1 MRKMFDGWALRVA
14 KGRSRSLPVV
24 GSSQRK
30 TELEGARQIL
40 TADAFS
46 CIPRRQL
53 GLCCFRMPLV
63 GPFPRMRLCQSGL
76 KLACHTRDVCRTDYP
91 SRLISQERRI
101 ILIVITSETE
111 RETRTPSKGFV
122 SRGPTNFAS
131 SGGKSM
137 GCKRVLSFS
146 LCPPNL
152 SYLLWSLFGSMAK
165 RGLFLP
171 RDTVFNYHTLAES
184 PQEYDRATQT
194 ETAPRRALGRQSSCK
209 RSLPSQKE
217 IG

>member
-46 CIPRRQL
+46 CIPSRQL
-53 GLCCFRMPLV
+53 GLCCLRMPLV

-91 SRLISQERRI
+91 SRLIFKERRI
-101 ILIVITSETE
+101 ILIVITSERE
-111 RETRTPSKGFV
+111 RETRTASRQAKGLFRAAPLISPPKGEKAWV
-122 SRGPTNFAS
+122 VN
-131 SGGKSM
+131 
-137 GCKRVLSFS
+137 VFS
-146 LCPPNL
+146 LSP
-152 SYLLWSLFGSMAK
+152 SAQS
-165 RGLFLP
+165 FLP
-171 RDTVFNYHTLAES
+171 ALESVRLDGKKGPLLA
-184 PQEYDRATQT
+184 PGHR
-194 ETAPRRALGRQSSCK
+194 L
-209 RSLPSQKE
+209 
-217 IG
+217 

>member
-1 MRKMFDGWALRVA
+1 MQGEKGPRSLCPWPWASGSNQLRPTPVASSGFGFCLCAARTRPPADVVMRKMFDGWALRVA

-101 ILIVITSETE
+101 ILIVITSERE

-131 SGGKSM
+131 
-137 GCKRVLSFS
+137 
-146 LCPPNL
+146 
-152 SYLLWSLFGSMAK
+152 
-165 RGLFLP
+165 
-171 RDTVFNYHTLAES
+171 
-184 PQEYDRATQT
+184 
-194 ETAPRRALGRQSSCK
+194 
-209 RSLPSQKE
+209 
-217 IG
+217 